1 MGNWGRYTYILR
13 YLVYLAILI
22 DIVSRNMGNIN
33 YIIIYLTLFIIATI
47 NDYFRFNYFYN
58 ISAKIFYTSILISIL
73 IGAFLNFIIGGYIN
87 IYLYMILFDIAF
99 ISDKKVAKYLY
110 IFNVFMLI
118 FVPLQRIVFLDKIG
132 IIQVFK
138 ENILDL
144 IMFIV
149 FLFFS
154 TISLFSYRALIL
166 EKARVE
172 KLNKEIEALT
182 ITKERSRV
190 AQEIHDNLGHSLVAL
205 NMNLDVVS
213 NILDK
218 DIEKTKE
225 LINKCQN
232 LAYDSMKN
240 LRKAVYALRDEEISQ
255 GLIKSIEK
263 LVYNIE
269 DENNMKIH
277 LNIDE
282 EIESYS
288 PEYKNLIYT
297 TIKES
302 VTNSIK
308 HGKGD
313 NVSIELKIEE
323 EVILSIKDNGI
334 GCNEIIKGNGLR
346 GIEER
351 ANKFQGKT
359 IYNSKKGQGFELILK
374 CKREGF

>member
-33 YIIIYLTLFIIATI
+33 YIIIFLILFIIAII

-73 IGAFLNFIIGGYIN
+73 IGAFLNFFIVGYIN

-99 ISDKKVAKYLY
+99 ISDKKAAKYLY

-118 FVPLQRIVFLDKIG
+118 FVPLQRIAFLDKIG

-182 ITKERSRV
+182 IAKERSRV

-240 LRKAVYALRDEEISQ
+240 LR
-255 GLIKSIEK
+255 
-263 LVYNIE
+263 
-269 DENNMKIH
+269 
-277 LNIDE
+277 
-282 EIESYS
+282 
-288 PEYKNLIYT
+288 
-297 TIKES
+297 
-302 VTNSIK
+302 
-308 HGKGD
+308 
-313 NVSIELKIEE
+313 
-323 EVILSIKDNGI
+323 
-334 GCNEIIKGNGLR
+334 
-346 GIEER
+346 
-351 ANKFQGKT
+351 
-359 IYNSKKGQGFELILK
+359 
-374 CKREGF
+374 